1 MSNWALQLATL
12 VLRIQTA
19 ETGETIASLTET
31 DFAERLSQTRSAIV
45 AFVTPWCI
53 ACRLLITEL
62 ERVKAVLAQQTSNL
76 LVAQCDV
83 SQEKNLA
90 RIYRALRTPLVL
102 FFPDSRILA
111 PGLQLTFSGQLQQA
125 NLLAFA
131 GNAHVNLPKQI
142 HSPDELSQV
151 ALRGGR
157 DGVFVGLFRSP
168 DTSGLLQE
176 LWSAECL
183 SRHRR
188 AFAFASWDDA
198 DLNTK
203 GAENLWRW
211 AGLAWRGKT
220 PSSLKGLL
228 RLQED
233 LEEGAGQPLELED
246 EAIVY
251 VRSKD
256 DCDSTK
262 APLGGFS
269 FYQDGNSSSSNSRA
283 WPSASRG
290 RKEAPWR
297 EQLDAFCAWC
307 ERQVLWP
314 VAIFDASRAMALD
327 GTFDWLLF
335 LFVPKELASQE
346 ESSADEVRQRLS
358 VELERLTRFSVAACA
373 RNKRYQ
379 EVLPVLVPQGAED
392 IVAFRSSFG
401 IGPHDPV
408 LPLASAG
415 GDSTLSDTCASI
427 DKAQACPRRQPLF
440 ATVMFNTQTRR
451 KYPAPGGTGWC
462 PGDETALCQFTDA
475 VLDKTLPPYIRS
487 ASRPPEN
494 ASPLRVK
501 EVIGSSIGREL
512 LEPVAVGRQEVLLLL
527 YAPFCSFSM
536 QFFTLWRALAATVHA
551 TAPEPSGNANVLN
564 LAQMDAVQNEH
575 ADLPNMQ
582 ELPALLLCLPKS
594 AGSEEDRRKDT
605 TASAGG
611 LAVRFVKY
619 EGVATLP
626 ALLTWIGKYSA
637 FAPPL
642 LGVEGVEG

>member
-1 MSNWALQLATL
+1 MSNLAIQLATL
-12 VLRIQTA
+12 VLHIYAA
-19 ETGETIASLTET
+19 EAGETIASLTEA

-62 ERVKAVLAQQTSNL
+62 EGVKAVLAQQTSHL

-102 FFPDSRILA
+102 FFPDSKILA

-142 HSPDELSQV
+142 RSPEELSQV

-157 DGVFVGLFRSP
+157 DGMFVGFFRSP
-168 DTSGLLQE
+168 GTSGLLQE
-176 LWSAECL
+176 LWSADCL
-183 SRHRR
+183 RRHSR
-188 AFAFASWDDA
+188 AFAFASWEDGNFD
-198 DLNTK
+198 TK
-203 GAENLWRW
+203 GAQNLWRW
-211 AGLAWRGKT
+211 AGLGWRGQT
-220 PSSLKGLL
+220 QASLKGLL
-228 RLQED
+228 RLHED
-233 LEEGAGQPLELED
+233 FEGARQFPELED
-246 EAIVY
+246 EGVVY

-256 DCDSTK
+256 DSESTK

-269 FYQDGNSSSSNSRA
+269 LYQEGNSSSSTSHA

-290 RKEAPWR
+290 RKAAPWR

-314 VAIFDASRAMALD
+314 VAIFDATRAMALD
-327 GTFDWLLF
+327 STFDWLLF
-335 LFVPKELASQE
+335 LFVPKELTIQE
-346 ESSADEVRQRLS
+346 ELSADEIRQRFS

-373 RNKRYQ
+373 LNKRYQ
-379 EVLPVLVPQGAED
+379 EVLPVLVPQGTED
-392 IVAFRSSFG
+392 ILAFRSSFG
-401 IGPHDPV
+401 IGPQDPV
-408 LPLASAG
+408 LPLAHLR
-415 GDSTLSDTCASI
+415 GDATLSDTCASMGRT
-427 DKAQACPRRQPLF
+427 QGCPRGQPFF

-462 PGDETALCQFTDA
+462 PADETALCHFTDA
-475 VLDKTLPPYIRS
+475 VLDDSLAPYIRS

-512 LEPVAVGRQEVLLLL
+512 LEPVAVGHQEVLLLL

-551 TAPEPSGNANVLN
+551 TASEPSGNANVLN
-564 LAQMDAVQNEH
+564 LAQMDAVENEH
-575 ADLPNMQ
+575 PDLPNMQ
-582 ELPALLLCLPKS
+582 ELPTLLLCLPKS
-594 AGSEEDRRKDT
+594 AGSEEDRRKD
-605 TASAGG
+605 AAAGAGG

-619 EGVATLP
+619 EGSATLP
-626 ALLTWIGKYSA
+626 ALLSWIGEYSA

-642 LGVEGVEG
+642 LGV